1 MVIDGCNRQDHD
13 VLLCCYPFTDSV
25 NGYSIREWGGTVAT
39 RSGEQTQL
47 RKIIR
52 FAAGGAFA
60 NREVDH
66 WQSRSAL
73 LPDNFFATF
82 PLLPVVR
89 SLACRVM

>member
-1 MVIDGCNRQDHD
+1 MGMVIDGCNRQDHD

-52 FAAGGAFA
+52 FAAGGLSQIGRLITGRVVAPCC
-60 NREVDH
+60 RI
-66 WQSRSAL
+66 
-73 LPDNFFATF
+73 TF
-82 PLLPVVR
+82 LQLFRCCQLSGAWP
-89 SLACRVM
+89 AE